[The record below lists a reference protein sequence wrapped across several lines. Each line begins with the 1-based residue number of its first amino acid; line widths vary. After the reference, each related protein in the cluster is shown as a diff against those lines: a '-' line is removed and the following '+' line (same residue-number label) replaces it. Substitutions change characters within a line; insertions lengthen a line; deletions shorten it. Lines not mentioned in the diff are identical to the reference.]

1 MKVKFEKS
9 SIKKLNADAYL
20 FLCYEDKKL
29 FQEEL
34 NLISTLLKC
43 KISKVSLEDFKGKDY
58 QTVLIY
64 SEKYRIILSGLGMSK
79 NLTFEKIRKATA
91 RAVKK
96 AGKLKIKKIALEIL
110 QDQTLE
116 SVEMEDVS
124 RAQTLS
130 SILALY
136 SFDKYY
142 TKKEEKDKTTIK
154 EIILFSQYNSL
165 AKYSK
170 EIEKGIKTGIVIGN
184 ATNLA
189 RDLGNE
195 PSNVIYPESLA
206 DFAVQRSL
214 KGKYTAEYYDRKK
227 LEELGMN
234 GILEV
239 ARGSRREPRFIVLR
253 YNGGIE
259 NEKPYVL
266 VGKGVTFD
274 SGGISIKPAAGMALM
289 KVDMGGGAAVIGVF
303 EAISK
308 IGLKINAIGL
318 IPCVEN
324 MPGGNSFKPGDVI
337 TAYNGMTIEVDNT
350 DAEGRLILAD
360 ALAYA
365 SVFNPEV
372 VIDMATLTGASI
384 IAIGSVASIIMGNNQ
399 NLIDDI
405 CRAGSQTHERVWQ
418 LPLWDD
424 YDKMIDSEIA
434 DVRNSGKTRQA
445 GTILAGMFLKRFVGK
460 YPWAHIDIAATAMR
474 DSESDYDPKN
484 ATGTGVRLIT
494 QYLCNRTLKN
504 VEQNKN

>member
-1 MKVKFEKS
+1 MKIKFEKT
-9 SIKKLNADAYL
+9 SIKKINSDAYL
-20 FLCYEDKKL
+20 FLCFEDKKL

-34 NLISTLLKC
+34 NIISNLLKC
-43 KISKVSLEDFKGKDY
+43 KISKVSLEDFKGKEN

-64 SEKYRIILSGLGMSK
+64 SEKQRIILSGLGLSK
-79 NLTFEKIRKATA
+79 DLTLEKIRRATA
-91 RAVKK
+91 RGVKK
-96 AGKLKIKKIALEIL
+96 ANSLRIKRIALEIL
-110 QDQTLE
+110 QDQTLDK
-116 SVEMEDVS
+116 VEMEDVS
-124 RAQTLS
+124 RAQTIS

-136 SFDKYY
+136 NFDKYY
-142 TKKEEKDKTTIK
+142 TKKQSKETTSIK

-170 EIEKGIKTGIVIGN
+170 EIESGIKTGAIIGN

-195 PSNVIYPESLA
+195 PSNIIYPESLA
-206 DFAVQRSL
+206 DFVVEKSS
-214 KGKYTAEYYDRKK
+214 KSKYSVEILDKK
-227 LEELGMN
+227 QLTEIGMN
-234 GILEV
+234 GVLEV
-239 ARGSRREPRFIVLR
+239 AKGSKREARFIILK
-253 YNGGIE
+253 YSGGAE

-289 KVDMGGGAAVIGVF
+289 KVDMGGGAAVVGVF
-303 EAISK
+303 EAVSK
-308 IGLKINAIGL
+308 LGLNLNVIGL

-337 TAYNGMTIEVDNT
+337 KAYNGMTIEVDNT

-360 ALAYA
+360 ALSYA
-365 SVFNPEV
+365 SNYNPEV

-384 IAIGSVASIIMGNNQ
+384 IAIGNVASIIMGNDQ
-399 NLIDDI
+399 SLINDLI
-405 CRAGSQTHERVWQ
+405 KAGMQTHDRVWQ

-434 DVRNSGKTRQA
+434 DVRNTGKTRQA
-445 GTILAGMFLKRFVGK
+445 GTILGGMFLKRFIGK
-460 YPWAHIDIAATAMR
+460 FPWAHIDIAATAMR

-484 ATGTGVRLIT
+484 ATGSGVRLVT
-494 QYLCNRTLKN
+494 QFLKN
-504 VEQNKN
+504 VDMMRSSAKN

>member
-1 MKVKFEKS
+1 MRIKFEKT
-9 SIKKLNADAYL
+9 SIKKIKADAYL
-20 FLCYEDKKL
+20 FLCFEDKKL

-34 NLISTLLKC
+34 KIISNLLKC
-43 KISKVSLEDFKGKDY
+43 KISNVSLEDFNGKVT

-64 SEKYRIILSGLGMSK
+64 SDKYRIILSGLGMSRD
-79 NLTFEKIRKATA
+79 LTLEKIRKATA
-91 RAVKK
+91 RGVKK
-96 AGKLKIKKIALEIL
+96 ANSLRIKKIAIEIL
-110 QDQTLE
+110 QEQTLDK
-116 SVEMEDVS
+116 VEMEDVA
-124 RAQTLS
+124 RAQTIS
-130 SILALY
+130 SLLALY

-142 TKKEEKDKTTIK
+142 TKKQSKNLSSVN

-170 EIEKGIKTGIVIGN
+170 EIESGIKSGTAIGN

-206 DFAVQRSL
+206 DFVLEKSS
-214 KGKYTAEYYDRKK
+214 KSKYTVEILDRKQ
-227 LEELGMN
+227 LTELGMN
-234 GILEV
+234 GVLEV
-239 ARGSRREPRFIVLR
+239 ARGSKREPRFIILK
-253 YNGGIE
+253 YSGGNE

-303 EAISK
+303 EAISRL
-308 IGLKINAIGL
+308 GLKLNVIGL

-337 TAYNGMTIEVDNT
+337 KAYNGMTIEVDNT

-360 ALAYA
+360 ALSYA
-365 SVFNPEV
+365 SNFNPEV

-384 IAIGSVASIIMGNNQ
+384 VAIGNVASIIMGTDQ
-399 NLIDDI
+399 SLINELI
-405 CRAGSQTHERVWQ
+405 TAGIQTHDRVWQ

-434 DVRNSGKTRQA
+434 DVRNSGKSKQA
-445 GTILAGMFLKRFVGK
+445 GTILGGMFLKRFIGK

-474 DSESDYDPKN
+474 DSETDYDPKN
-484 ATGTGVRLIT
+484 ATGAGVRLVT
-494 QYLCNRTLKN
+494 QYLKN
-504 VEQNKN
+504 IDMKRIDNVS